1 MTHDPEEKAP
11 FFAGAQARRLA
22 LLCGC
27 AILLAGLALNMRVLG
42 FGFLYLRDDDINVAL
57 NPHMGSLGA
66 ARIGWMFSDLSYVRR
81 YIPLGW
87 LNFSATYEFGGLD
100 PSAYHAVGLVLYAA
114 NCCLLFAVLLQ
125 LLRLFG
131 GGAAAGLGAWETAA
145 AALAA
150 AWWAAHP
157 LRVETTAWVSGNLY
171 GQSVLLFLAAMA
183 AYLRTYAAAG
193 ARRRAW
199 LWAAA
204 LLFSA
209 SLLTYPLALGTPVL
223 LAGLDWLRSR
233 ADPSVA
239 LRRLLWEKALF
250 VVPVA
255 AVLAVTVAA
264 RLASTAAFGAVPG
277 MRDLPVASRVA
288 QSAYVAAYYVWKP
301 WWPVRLSPLY
311 DALVD
316 FRPTD
321 WPFVLSM
328 AAVAAACAAAVALA
342 RRLPAAPVAWFGYLA
357 AAAPFFG
364 LTEKPHMTSDR
375 YGCLL
380 TIIAA
385 AVLAAWLARLPTA
398 RSRAWAAVLSLS
410 VIGILGRLTWRQLDA
425 WSSDRVQHAFVAKGL
440 ANAELLDDFT
450 SRQLILEFIRGNEK
464 EASDAVAARLKEN
477 PSSPGFL
484 KAAAIMAEKRRI
496 SPYYGPVSLLAILQD
511 QMGLKFAREGS
522 MREANDH
529 FEEALREDDRFYQAA
544 YDRALVLLRLGRCD
558 DALRSFLLSARWAPS
573 GLPDAQRHEFL
584 ARLEAAAGESGRP
597 ALARAARIALSR

>member
-1 MTHDPEEKAP
+1 
-11 FFAGAQARRLA
+11 
-22 LLCGC
+22 
-27 AILLAGLALNMRVLG
+27 
-42 FGFLYLRDDDINVAL
+42 
-57 NPHMGSLGA
+57 
-66 ARIGWMFSDLSYVRR
+66 
-81 YIPLGW
+81 
-87 LNFSATYEFGGLD
+87 
-100 PSAYHAVGLVLYAA
+100 
-114 NCCLLFAVLLQ
+114 
-125 LLRLFG
+125 
-131 GGAAAGLGAWETAA
+131 
-145 AALAA
+145 
-150 AWWAAHP
+150 
-157 LRVETTAWVSGNLY
+157 
-171 GQSVLLFLAAMA
+171 
-183 AYLRTYAAAG
+183 
-193 ARRRAW
+193 
-199 LWAAA
+199 
-204 LLFSA
+204 
-209 SLLTYPLALGTPVL
+209 
-223 LAGLDWLRSR
+223 
-233 ADPSVA
+233 
-239 LRRLLWEKALF
+239 
-250 VVPVA
+250 
-255 AVLAVTVAA
+255 
-264 RLASTAAFGAVPG
+264 

-380 TIIAA
+380 T
-385 AVLAAWLARLPTA
+385 
-398 RSRAWAAVLSLS
+398 
-410 VIGILGRLTWRQLDA
+410 
-425 WSSDRVQHAFVAKGL
+425 
-440 ANAELLDDFT
+440 
-450 SRQLILEFIRGNEK
+450 
-464 EASDAVAARLKEN
+464 AVAARLSQS

-511 QMGLKFAREGS
+511 QMGLRFAREGS